1 MTDKELHK
9 LAEANRKRRGNNT
22 LISEFGPN
30 YNRLGDPEAGGV
42 GSARQRMLDRAATNP
57 DRIAAE
63 AAERRAR
70 EAETKKEKART
81 AERERLDTFARLRGF
96 KNFAEYEEDLAQHR
110 SPTSY

>member
-1 MTDKELHK
+1 MNDKELHR

-22 LISEFGPN
+22 VDPEYGPN
-30 YNRLGDPEAGGV
+30 YNRLGDSETGGA

-57 DRIAAE
+57 DRSAAE
-63 AAERRAR
+63 AAERKAR
-70 EAETKKEKART
+70 EAEAKKEKTRA

-110 SPTSY
+110 SPTSF